1 MYKIDDEHKS
11 KAEAHYSQYSEKV
24 LDAIENFLTGVPKG
38 SYAENFLS
46 RVKDDE
52 GRLRTLLMGDFQ
64 VQKQLVKEVDD
75 ELAKLEQKKKGST
88 ADFRQLMKVL
98 FVDGM
103 YDNAAV
109 FSKADHVKRVDI
121 EICPYCGRNYI
132 YYADHP
138 TKKNPHTMVKP
149 EIDHFLPKDKYPYL
163 AVNYYNL
170 IPSCMGCNH
179 APCKWTNDP
188 IGESRDKEYLMHPY
202 EFKEER
208 IEFSYK
214 PTTKLYDKQFIEVR
228 MKCDT
233 SDLATGYKTW
243 LNLDQFYAKHNG
255 VVKNLYVML
264 NSLQESYQTYTGN
277 NFSIPKVFIEKL
289 PEIVF
294 GYRLSPERAKEEL
307 MYKFKKDI
315 YMQMRKQLYHV

>member
-1 MYKIDDEHKS
+1 MYKIKDDHRV
-11 KAEAHYSQYSEKV
+11 KAEAHFSQYSEIV
-24 LDAIENFLTGVPKG
+24 LEAIENFLTRVPKDC
-38 SYAENFLS
+38 YAEIFLS
-46 RVKDDE
+46 RAKDDE
-52 GRLRTLLMGDFQ
+52 GRLRTLLMGDFHE
-64 VQKQLVKEVDD
+64 QKLLIKEVDD
-75 ELAKLEQKKKGST
+75 ELARKEQKKKGST
-88 ADFRQLMKVL
+88 GDFRAKMKQL

-121 EICPYCGRNYI
+121 EICPYCGRSYI

-138 TKKNPHTMVKP
+138 TRSNPNTMVKP
-149 EIDHFLPKDKYPYL
+149 EIDHFLPKDQYPYL

-179 APCKWTNDP
+179 APCKWMHDP

-202 EFKEER
+202 EFQEER

-233 SDLATGYKTW
+233 SDLDTGYKTW

-264 NSLQESYQTYTGN
+264 NSLQESYLTYTGK
-277 NFSIPKVFIEKL
+277 NFRIPKGLIEKL

-294 GYRLSPERAKEEL
+294 GYRLSPEKAKEEL

-315 YMQMRKQLYHV
+315 YMQMREQMYQV